1 MKLLP
6 TITSRLSGRGIVNI
20 WGYNSWFVVRRRL
33 GFAWYPGWCTR
44 YTGTIDGNTDV
55 WLITQHTPVG
65 DEYYNNDNKNISYTM
80 YSGELRIRLRFLSKI
95 VKRHTRNILILRA
108 GSEHQI
114 AGNKLMNH
122 ISHLNC
128 ILVSS
133 WQKKSQK
140 QHLNLQVEQKVQLN
154 ILNYVQQLKKTY
166 THTAV
171 NESR

>member
-65 DEYYNNDNKNISYTM
+65 DEYYNNDNKNISYTL

-95 VKRHTRNILILRA
+95 VKRHTQYTHSTCRKWTSNCRK
-108 GSEHQI
+108 QI
-114 AGNKLMNH
+114 NEPYIPFKLHFSVFMTE
-122 ISHLNC
+122 
-128 ILVSS
+128 
-133 WQKKSQK
+133 KKSK
-140 QHLNLQVEQKVQLN
+140 TTLKLASWTKRAAKYIKRCTATKKN
-154 ILNYVQQLKKTY
+154 IH